1 MSGGSAKM
9 ASSSSTAMTVALVS
23 ERRSSSGGRDEAA
36 GALGPAVSI
45 TGLPLLTGSRHDLSS
60 GHDKQRDRGEHERR
74 HVLVVADLGDRGD
87 QVVDKSDH
95 DRRRERHRDRAELAD
110 QGGGEGRDHDGE
122 GQGGV

>member
-45 TGLPLLTGSRHDLSS
+45 TGYPSS
-60 GHDKQRDRGEHERR
+60 RDR
-74 HVLVVADLGDRGD
+74 VMTCPLDMTSSAIAA
-87 QVVDKSDH
+87 STN
-95 DRRRERHRDRAELAD
+95 
-110 QGGGEGRDHDGE
+110 
-122 GQGGV
+122 GVMSW